1 MPLALTI
8 GLSKMALQQDASV
21 ELHYPTQLY
30 SLARGGVW
38 PLYGW
43 PSPLLT
49 YANVAWLQS
58 PYPYGQKVKG
68 PNCCMSR
75 PQLYSIGWAAAI
87 MPYTNPKLRLHINP
101 LLTSNPSPL
110 SSSSLCFPGYFAF
123 YLLPAGVDDTTV
135 IHSLRTLSLNLA
147 IKCACKSWYRTSTW
161 TSRNAFPSEV
171 IPVRLSVET

>member
-1 MPLALTI
+1 MPRALTI
-8 GLSKMALQQDASV
+8 GLSIMASPQDASM

-30 SLARGGVW
+30 SLARGGLW
-38 PLYGW
+38 PLYGLH
-43 PSPLLT
+43 SPLLT

-75 PQLYSIGWAAAI
+75 PQLYSIGWAAVI
-87 MPYTNPKLRLHINP
+87 MSYTNPKLRLHINS

-110 SSSSLCFPGYFAF
+110 SPSSLCFPDYFAF
-123 YLLPAGVDDTTV
+123 YLLPAGLDGTTT

-147 IKCACKSWYRTSTW
+147 IKCACKSWYRTSTRI
-161 TSRNAFPSEV
+161 SRNASLSEI